1 MEEVMATD
9 IQTAQEN
16 RLSIFANVFKSYM
29 GIMPVVTAALAPLLT
44 ALNVLPTYE
53 SQRKPLATMAG
64 VLGFL
69 LLAWIFYVRRTIALG
84 SIKRGF
90 RWLFNLLPLVLIFGS
105 VGCYIAYA
113 NVLEASI
120 DMISKLNPAITR
132 AQALGSASQN
142 MAIPDS
148 VELQLLYLGMFL
160 CAEGAFVM
168 MALRDYC
175 NDVRHI
181 SEYDWMFG
189 NQDGSMLPSA
199 AKGISISQN

>member
-1 MEEVMATD
+1 
-9 IQTAQEN
+9 
-16 RLSIFANVFKSYM
+16 
-29 GIMPVVTAALAPLLT
+29 
-44 ALNVLPTYE
+44 LNVLPTYE

-84 SIKRGF
+84 SITHGF
-90 RWLFNLLPLVLIFGS
+90 RSVFNLLPLVLISGS

-113 NVLEASI
+113 NTLETSLGI
-120 DMISKLNPAITR
+120 LSRMNPAVTR
-132 AQALGSASQN
+132 AQALGTASQD
-142 MAIPDS
+142 MVIPAS

-189 NQDGSMLPSA
+189 SQDGSASVLPAKA
-199 AKGISISQN
+199 ASTSQS

>member
-9 IQTAQEN
+9 IRTAQES

-29 GIMPVVTAALAPLLT
+29 GVMPIVTAAVAPLLT

-113 NVLEASI
+113 NVLETSVG
-120 DMISKLNPAITR
+120 MISKANPAITR
-132 AQALGSASQN
+132 AQALANASQN
-142 MAIPDS
+142 MAIPGS
-148 VELQLLYLGMFL
+148 VELQLFYLGMFL

-189 NQDGSMLPSA
+189 NQDGSVLPST

>member
-1 MEEVMATD
+1 MATD
-9 IQTAQEN
+9 IQAAQEN

-29 GIMPVVTAALAPLLT
+29 GIMPIVTAALAPLLT

-84 SIKRGF
+84 SITHGF
-90 RWLFNLLPLVLIFGS
+90 RWIFNLLPLVLILGS
-105 VGCYIAYA
+105 VGCYIGYA
-113 NVLEASI
+113 STLETSLELL
-120 DMISKLNPAITR
+120 SKANPTLTR
-132 AQALGSASQN
+132 AQALGSLGQDAV
-142 MAIPDS
+142 IPDS

-189 NQDGSMLPSA
+189 TQDGSNPHLPE
-199 AKGISISQN
+199 KGTPISQN

>member
-1 MEEVMATD
+1 MATD
-9 IQTAQEN
+9 LQTAQQN

-29 GIMPVVTAALAPLLT
+29 GIMPIVTAALAPLLT
-44 ALNVLPTYE
+44 ALNVVPTYE

-84 SIKRGF
+84 SITHGF
-90 RWLFNLLPLVLIFGS
+90 RWIFNLLPLALIFGS

-113 NVLEASI
+113 NTLESSLGI
-120 DMISKLNPAITR
+120 LSRMTPTVTR
-132 AQALGSASQN
+132 AQALGNASQD
-142 MAIPDS
+142 MAIPLS

-160 CAEGAFVM
+160 CAEGAFVL

-175 NDVRHI
+175 NDVRQI

-189 NQDGSMLPSA
+189 SQDGSTPVLP
-199 AKGISISQN
+199 AKGAPTSKS

>member
-1 MEEVMATD
+1 MATD

-84 SIKRGF
+84 SITHGF
-90 RWLFNLLPLVLIFGS
+90 RWIFNLLPLVLILGS

-113 NVLEASI
+113 NTLDASLGI
-120 DMISKLNPAITR
+120 MSKANSAITR
-132 AQALGSASQN
+132 AQALGNASQD

-189 NQDGSMLPSA
+189 SQDGSTLPSPV
-199 AKGISISQN
+199 KGTSISLN

>member
-53 SQRKPLATMAG
+53 SQRKPLATIAG

>member
-1 MEEVMATD
+1 MATD

-29 GIMPVVTAALAPLLT
+29 SIMPVVTAALAPLLT

-105 VGCYIAYA
+105 VGCYVAYA

-120 DMISKLNPAITR
+120 GVISKLNPAITR
-132 AQALGSASQN
+132 AQALGNSSQN
-142 MAIPDS
+142 IAIPDS
-148 VELQLLYLGMFL
+148 VELQLFYLGMFL

>member
-1 MEEVMATD
+1 MATN

-44 ALNVLPTYE
+44 ALNVLPTFE

-64 VLGFL
+64 ILGFL

-84 SIKRGF
+84 SITHGF
-90 RWLFNLLPLVLIFGS
+90 RWIFNLLPLALIFGS

-113 NVLEASI
+113 NALETSI
-120 DMISKLNPAITR
+120 RIISKANPAITR
-132 AQALGSASQN
+132 TQALGNASQDR
-142 MAIPDS
+142 AIPDS

-189 NQDGSMLPSA
+189 NQDGSTPPSP
-199 AKGISISQN
+199 AKGTSISKN